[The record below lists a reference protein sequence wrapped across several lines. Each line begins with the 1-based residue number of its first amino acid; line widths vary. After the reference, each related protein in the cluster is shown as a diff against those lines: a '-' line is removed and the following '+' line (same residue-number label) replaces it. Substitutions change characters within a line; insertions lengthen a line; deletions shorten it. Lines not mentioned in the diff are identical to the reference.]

1 MLTGPDLI
9 GVTVNNLKVMDL
21 KGSDCSL
28 SFHLTALSDQIFKL
42 LHCEKF
48 LASRTLYIRSFYEDK
63 ELSDVVYSLISLFP
77 IRKTLPS
84 LLYTAIFMFS
94 VILLLL
100 YFVKYELFC
109 VHKFIVG
116 TALCH
121 KSPRYYYYF
130 DFFPLCST
138 IYCMTE

>member
-109 VHKFIVG
+109 VYNNWHCIV
-116 TALCH
+116 LQII
-121 KSPRYYYYF
+121 SLLLLF
-130 DFFPLCST
+130 
-138 IYCMTE
+138 

>member
-28 SFHLTALSDQIFKL
+28 CFHLTALSDQIFKL

-48 LASRTLYIRSFYEDK
+48 LASRALYIRSFYEDK
-63 ELSDVVYSLISLFP
+63 ELSDVVYSLMSLFLIP
-77 IRKTLPS
+77 KTLPS
-84 LLYTAIFMFS
+84 LLYTAIFMFY

-100 YFVKYELFC
+100 HFVKYELFC
-109 VHKFIVG
+109 VHKFRIG
-116 TALCH
+116 TALCY
-121 KSPRYYYYF
+121 KSSRYYYYF
-130 DFFPLCST
+130 NFFPSAYYGLL
-138 IYCMTE
+138 YD